1 MKVSI
6 HAPTRGATSTSLAA
20 SAHIFLFQSTLPHG
34 ERLGHVLLACCIK
47 LFQSTL
53 PHGER
58 QMLSGSTARTSGF
71 NPRSHTGS
79 DSSTRTPASAVWRF
93 NPRSHT
99 GSDSVAAVDGVGQA
113 DVSIHAPTRG
123 ATSSA
128 RRLRPIERFQSTL
141 PHGERPY
148 AYNTY
153 DYKACMMLFLRKI
166 YFVCH
171 IPKKHIAIL
180 IKDSKS
186 IHAKEE

>member
-1 MKVSI
+1 MFQSTLPHGERRSNATDILMSIYVSI
-6 HAPTRGATSTSLAA
+6 HAPTRGAT
-20 SAHIFLFQSTLPHG
+20 
-34 ERLGHVLLACCIK
+34 
-47 LFQSTL
+47 
-53 PHGER
+53 
-58 QMLSGSTARTSGF
+58 LSGL
-71 NPRSHTGS
+71 
-79 DSSTRTPASAVWRF
+79 RF
-93 NPRSHT
+93 
-99 GSDSVAAVDGVGQA
+99 
-113 DVSIHAPTRG
+113 
-123 ATSSA
+123 
-128 RRLRPIERFQSTL
+128 ERFKLFQSTL

>member
-1 MKVSI
+1 MV
-6 HAPTRGATSTSLAA
+6 RQLAL
-20 SAHIFLFQSTLPHG
+20 HNMFQSTLPHG
-34 ERLGHVLLACCIK
+34 ERLQDAGVVRLA
-47 LFQSTL
+47 L
-53 PHGER
+53 P
-58 QMLSGSTARTSGF
+58 
-71 NPRSHTGS
+71 
-79 DSSTRTPASAVWRF
+79 
-93 NPRSHT
+93 
-99 GSDSVAAVDGVGQA
+99 
-113 DVSIHAPTRG
+113 
-123 ATSSA
+123 
-128 RRLRPIERFQSTL
+128 FQSTL